1 MFANN
6 YQKLFFIKF
15 HYIID
20 FGDSNMKERLLNYC
34 MNSVKKKFPEYDQD
48 KLEVIE
54 YGLEGIYL
62 TFTKIILIIC
72 LSLILGIFKKTLLL
86 ILFYNIIRFSA
97 FGLHA
102 KKSSHCLIMST
113 SLFIGVVYICEYIEL
128 SLIIKSI
135 ISLICILLI
144 SKYAPADTEKRPL
157 INKKKRKKY
166 KIMSILSSMIFSI
179 LIVIFNEYSISNYL
193 LFGMFEA
200 TLMVLPI
207 SYKILDL
214 PYDNYKRYNLNE
226 V

>member
-1 MFANN
+1 
-6 YQKLFFIKF
+6 
-15 HYIID
+15 
-20 FGDSNMKERLLNYC
+20 MKEKLLNYC

-54 YGLEGIYL
+54 YGLEGLYL
-62 TFTKIILIIC
+62 TFTKTILIVS
-72 LSLILGIFKKTLLL
+72 LSIILGIFFKSLLL
-86 ILFYNIIRFSA
+86 LLFYNIIRFSS

-102 KKSSHCLIMST
+102 KKSSHCLIMSLIFFVGFVYVCDYVYLP
-113 SLFIGVVYICEYIEL
+113 LFIKTIM
-128 SLIIKSI
+128 SI
-135 ISLICILLI
+135 VCILLI
-144 SKYAPADTEKRPL
+144 YKYAPADTEKRPL

-166 KIMSILSSMIFSI
+166 KVMSLISAMIFSI

-200 TLMVLPI
+200 ILVILPI

-214 PYDNYKRYNLNE
+214 PYDNYKNYKLKE